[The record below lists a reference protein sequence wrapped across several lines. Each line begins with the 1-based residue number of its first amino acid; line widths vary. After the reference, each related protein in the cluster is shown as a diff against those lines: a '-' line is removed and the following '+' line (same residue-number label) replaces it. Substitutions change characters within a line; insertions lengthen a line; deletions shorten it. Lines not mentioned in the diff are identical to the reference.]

1 MAPTG
6 DALTVV
12 VAFGVGSGVCV
23 CAGAVRDDQGTGVGP
38 LSYFA
43 TQVVAGRREGCGV
56 AAVHTWLARPK
67 ALCLLAMCRVAP
79 SADLPGARSATGV

>member
-6 DALTVV
+6 DAPTVV

-23 CAGAVRDDQGTGVGP
+23 CAGAVRDDQGTGVGS

-56 AAVHTWLARPK
+56 AAVHTRLARAK
-67 ALCLLAMCRVAP
+67 ALCRMSP
-79 SADLPGARSATGV
+79 IGD

>member
-23 CAGAVRDDQGTGVGP
+23 YAAAVRDGQDAGVGS
-38 LSYFA
+38 LSYFTA
-43 TQVVAGRREGCGV
+43 PVVEDRRDGCGV
-56 AAVHTWLARPK
+56 AAVHTQLSRAK
-67 ALCLLAMCRVAP
+67 ALCRMSRIC
-79 SADLPGARSATGV
+79 D